1 MDPVHP
7 LHPADSG
14 DPRDAGDPRDPGG
27 YERADVAA
35 RRRRNPFYLPVNGP
49 DGTEC
54 DAAGGSEEHGR
65 RLMTSLPRAGA
76 VFAVGRRWWW
86 VVPSQSQVGLEW
98 PATAHYWAGAG
109 RPRAP
114 RRDRPTRAGRPAA
127 PPRAPRS
134 PGGPGEPRLIHWP
147 SDAAPYTHPLL
158 LYIAVCRLS
167 GVPPVL

>member
-7 LHPADSG
+7 YHSAGAAGPVGRGERG
-14 DPRDAGDPRDPGG
+14 DRSFEAVGH
-27 YERADVAA
+27 
-35 RRRRNPFYLPVNGP
+35 RRRRPLYLPVTGP

-54 DAAGGSEEHGR
+54 DAVGVSEEHGR

-86 VVPSQSQVGLEW
+86 VVPSESQVGLEW

-109 RPRAP
+109 RPRAA
-114 RRDRPTRAGRPAA
+114 RRDRPGHPGRPVV
-127 PPRAPRS
+127 PQRSPRS
-134 PGGPGEPRLIHWP
+134 QGEPRLIHWP